1 AGGGRGPSCARGRLP
16 PPGRFSCRDPRR
28 LAGRAG
34 GRAPQGRSGARSPR
48 PGTGASTARRFE
60 MTLPYEIHAIKYAMR
75 EARRPAHF
83 VGGDPHD
90 TPMPMDYFVWL
101 VRNDERTLVVDT
113 GFTEPMARKRGRT
126 HLRCP
131 TE

>member
-1 AGGGRGPSCARGRLP
+1 
-16 PPGRFSCRDPRR
+16 
-28 LAGRAG
+28 
-34 GRAPQGRSGARSPR
+34 
-48 PGTGASTARRFE
+48 
-60 MTLPYEIHAIKYAMR
+60 
-75 EARRPAHF
+75 
-83 VGGDPHD
+83 GDPHD

-131 TE
+131 TEGLAMMGVRAAEVSDIVLTHLHYDHAGTLDKFPRARFHVQEAEVAYATGRYMGYKQFGHSYEPDD